1 MSESSDADAV
11 ETPTERTG
19 AVRAPASA
27 EEPTPVQEAATP
39 TFAGPPPP
47 PGPPPAP
54 PRPPGSA
61 ATSHDPGAA
70 DEPSKL
76 QSLIAEKPEL
86 LVLGAFAGG
95 LVLAIIIR
103 RLGH

>member
-1 MSESSDADAV
+1 MSQSSDADAV
-11 ETPTERTG
+11 DSPGARTG
-19 AVRAPASA
+19 AVRAAPPA
-27 EEPTPVQEAATP
+27 EETTRVQETVTP
-39 TFAGPPPP
+39 TSAAPAAEPPPP
-47 PGPPPAP
+47 PAP
-54 PRPPGSA
+54 ISA
-61 ATSHDPGAA
+61 ATSRDPGTS

>member
-1 MSESSDADAV
+1 MTGSSSDADAV
-11 ETPTERTG
+11 DSPTAETAAAG
-19 AVRAPASA
+19 AVPAADAPTRA
-27 EEPTPVQEAATP
+27 QEAATP
-39 TFAGPPPP
+39 TFAAPHPAPPPP
-47 PGPPPAP
+47 PV
-54 PRPPGSA
+54 SA
-61 ATSHDPGAA
+61 ATSPDPGAA
-70 DEPSKL
+70 HEPSKL